1 MQNIRLPA
9 DLQSRV
15 VGFLQ
20 YTQKSQ
26 ENQKELT
33 LFINNIS
40 PSLKHQVIEF
50 IFQNVIEQNPML
62 QNDKQ
67 LINILFSRMDLLM
80 YDPEEV
86 IIRQGQIASKLYF
99 ISKGECEVT
108 VADEN
113 REETFVKILTP
124 GMYFGEI
131 GLIQYQN
138 RRTANV

>member
-1 MQNIRLPA
+1 MQNIKLPL
-9 DLQSRV
+9 DLQSRI

-20 YTQKSQ
+20 FTQKSQ
-26 ENQKELT
+26 ENQKELK
-33 LFINNIS
+33 LFIQNIS

-50 IFQNVIEQNPML
+50 IFKIVIENNSMF

-67 LINILFSRMDLLM
+67 LVNILFSKMELLM

-86 IIRQGQIASKLYF
+86 IIRQGQLANQLFF

-113 REETFVKILTP
+113 RKDTFV
-124 GMYFGEI
+124 
-131 GLIQYQN
+131 
-138 RRTANV
+138 